1 MTLTSERHREARCR
15 VRTGRVAAIALVL
28 GLTLTTLATRAL
40 AGAPQGEL
48 REDALPHVC
57 KGGPTPGDSCLA
69 NANTCGS
76 GTCVVDYQRGKNW
89 SGVFTMII
97 DDTASA
103 FDAGNRTRVAIA
115 ATLTLEVKVKG
126 VTDILSKTFLN
137 LDGAT
142 LADVLSSLANDGPQ
156 IADGALGVHEDDIVS
171 IVDNAQMMTQIL
183 FQSGDAT
190 MAQGLRDLLQTTGTP
205 VITKVT
211 RLSSFDHSPGAL
223 EPDAATIVRAKV
235 RGAVVN
241 P

>member
-1 MTLTSERHREARCR
+1 MHPMIDGKNAR
-15 VRTGRVAAIALVL
+15 VRARRAALLPALALVAA
-28 GLTLTTLATRAL
+28 LAATAAY

-69 NANTCGS
+69 NSTTCGT
-76 GTCVVDYQRGKNW
+76 GKCVVDYQKGKTW
-89 SGVFTMII
+89 RGVFTLIV
-97 DDTASA
+97 DDTATG
-103 FDAGNRTRVAIA
+103 FDPDDRTRVAIA

-142 LADVLSSLANDGPQ
+142 LSEVLSSLANDGPT
-156 IADGALGVHEDDIVS
+156 IADGATGVKEDALIS
-171 IVDNAQMMTQIL
+171 IFENEQMMTQIL
-183 FQSGDAT
+183 FQSGDVT

-205 VITKVT
+205 VITKVSQL
-211 RLSSFDHSPGAL
+211 RAFDHSPGA
-223 EPDAATIVRAKV
+223 PAQNAATIIRAKV
-235 RGAVVN
+235 SGAVVN